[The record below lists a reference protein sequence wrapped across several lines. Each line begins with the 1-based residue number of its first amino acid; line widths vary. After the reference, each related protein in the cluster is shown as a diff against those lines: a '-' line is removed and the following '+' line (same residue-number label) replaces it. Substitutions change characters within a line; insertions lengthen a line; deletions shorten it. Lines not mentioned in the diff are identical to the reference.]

1 MKLYYF
7 KTASCNIEYTVIAEN
22 KIKAHEYLLIHIE
35 NRITEYLN
43 NYSDL
48 SAIYYRK
55 LLEKWENVDPLDIST
70 FPYTYS
76 LEEYDIGQVIETE
89 VS

>member
-7 KTASCNIEYTVIAEN
+7 KTASYDIEYAVIAEN

-43 NYSDL
+43 NYNDF
-48 SAIYYRK
+48 SAIHYK
-55 LLEKWENVDPLDIST
+55 ELLEKWKIVDPLDIST
-70 FPYTYS
+70 FPNCYS
-76 LEEYDIGQVIETE
+76 LEEYDIGQVIERE
-89 VS
+89 VN

>member
-7 KTASCNIEYTVIAEN
+7 KTASYDIEYAVIAEN

-35 NRITEYLN
+35 NKITEYN
-43 NYSDL
+43 CNDF
-48 SAIYYRK
+48 SAIFYK
-55 LLEKWENVDPLDIST
+55 ELLEKWENVDPLDIST
-70 FPYTYS
+70 FPYSYS